1 MCSRTW
7 RGKTRREHAKEIF
20 PFSFNTSLYFS
31 WRFESLKSRCV
42 LIDRENLLTE
52 HNITFKPM
60 NAMEFDIKE
69 AQLQAALP
77 RIVSVAAAANCGRD
91 TPPPNVV
98 IALDT
103 PLKTTYE
110 GQKEMIDFVT
120 PLKIENHLKKMP
132 QAEVQLKQELPTLE
146 QPDQVHCKMEPQ
158 EVEDKVAAAVQEAVV
173 KKGTPVKS
181 RVGLIK
187 VKTDQ
192 QLMSPK
198 QADDLQ
204 LPVKPN
210 RKGTPVKIKTELMD
224 DEKPLPLPAKPQL
237 KGTPVKVKEEAIDTH
252 IIESKPLRKG
262 TPVRAKS
269 SEVEQPSHPGQVR
282 SILTK
287 KRDLFTEDA
296 HKNVQFSSSDPIVH
310 NLSPDVPS
318 PPTCSKENEK
328 PAEQDIK
335 PVKKSQNI
343 IRRIVVA
350 PKKATFTL
358 K

>member
-7 RGKTRREHAKEIF
+7 RGKTGREHDKKIF
-20 PFSFNTSLYFS
+20 PYLILLFFAFS

-91 TPPPNVV
+91 TPPPEVV
-98 IALDT
+98 TTLDT
-103 PLKTTYE
+103 PLKATLDGE
-110 GQKEMIDFVT
+110 KETIDLIT
-120 PLKIENHLKKMP
+120 PLKVENPPMKII

-146 QPDQVHCKMEPQ
+146 QPDQVLCKVEPQ
-158 EVEDKVAAAVQEAVV
+158 EEEENVTAAVEELVAKPI
-173 KKGTPVKS
+173 KKGTPVKP
-181 RVGLIK
+181 RVGVIK
-187 VKTDQ
+187 VKTDE

-198 QADDLQ
+198 QTDDLQ
-204 LPVKPN
+204 QPAKPT
-210 RKGTPVKIKTELMD
+210 RKGIPVKIKTELME
-224 DEKPLPLPAKPQL
+224 DEESLPLPAKPQL
-237 KGTPVKVKEEAIDTH
+237 KGTPVKVKEEALDAH
-252 IIESKPLRKG
+252 IVESKPLRKG
-262 TPVRAKS
+262 TPVRVKT
-269 SEVEQPSHPGQVR
+269 SEVEHPGQVR
-282 SILTK
+282 SILAK
-287 KRDLFTEDA
+287 KRDLFTEDS

-328 PAEQDIK
+328 PAAQDIK
-335 PVKKSQNI
+335 PVKKTQNI

-350 PKKATFTL
+350 PKKGTFTL

>member
-1 MCSRTW
+1 
-7 RGKTRREHAKEIF
+7 
-20 PFSFNTSLYFS
+20 
-31 WRFESLKSRCV
+31 
-42 LIDRENLLTE
+42 
-52 HNITFKPM
+52 
-60 NAMEFDIKE
+60 MEFDIKE

-91 TPPPNVV
+91 TPPVDVV

-103 PLKTTYE
+103 PLKAAYE
-110 GQKEMIDFVT
+110 GEKEMIDLVT
-120 PLKIENHLKKMP
+120 PLKVENPPKKMP

-158 EVEDKVAAAVQEAVV
+158 EEEDKVAAAVQDAVAKPI

-192 QLMSPK
+192 QLLSPK

-210 RKGTPVKIKTELMD
+210 RKGTPVKIKTELLE
-224 DEKPLPLPAKPQL
+224 DEDSLPLPAKPQL
-237 KGTPVKVKEEAIDTH
+237 KGTPVKVKVKVKEEAIDAH
-252 IIESKPLRKG
+252 IVESKPLRKG
-262 TPVRAKS
+262 TPVRAKC
-269 SEVEQPSHPGQVR
+269 SEVEQPSQPGQVR
-282 SILTK
+282 SILAK

-318 PPTCSKENEK
+318 PPTCSKENEN